1 MPSNVNELNLKNAET
16 QVQKRTN
23 LNLLTKRAKSGTIVT
38 GTIFTSA
45 AEKTINRS
53 L

>member
-1 MPSNVNELNLKNAET
+1 MPSDVNELNLKNAET

-38 GTIFTSA
+38 NYTFY
-45 AEKTINRS
+45 
-53 L
+53 